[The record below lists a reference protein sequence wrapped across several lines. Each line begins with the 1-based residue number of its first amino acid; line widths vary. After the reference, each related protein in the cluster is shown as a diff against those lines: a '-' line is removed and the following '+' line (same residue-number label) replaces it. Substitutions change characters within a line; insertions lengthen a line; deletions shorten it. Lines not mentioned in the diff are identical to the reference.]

1 MAMEDAGGTGDLAL
15 MINTEMIILKG
26 AVKASTYA
34 GKTIGK
40 GMIAPLRLIQYIMK
54 LRKEQRISESDFK
67 DFTQFMKDC
76 EGDYIIANLPTR
88 DPERL
93 DELMDSMTEVGIT
106 YCMLPDLDIQN
117 SCCQIAIRGKDVA
130 KWQSLYESYVTSE
143 LDLGGPLDF
152 EELKALTSGN
162 YKIKNLAL
170 GDSSEDNEQLQK
182 FLDMLDERK
191 VNYAV
196 LPDLKYGDNHI
207 QLAVAN
213 QSLPQFSSA
222 IEAYLQEF
230 PSAVEHLEEDLTDR
244 QYYDSGRMSENDYF
258 NTATEDLKETM
269 HPEKWKAGKDRSS
282 DSFEEALVGKEL
294 SRYETLKARP
304 GLTERYVPAEKIVA
318 KQGDEI
324 ALQVGN
330 NEYVRIQEALS
341 IDNGRG
347 CIIFLDPEKDYA
359 SYHPDENNTIRTPT
373 GNISGKQLS
382 RYTEKAGRD
391 IVQRL
396 DYIPYDEPNAAPVSF
411 TSEDSKRLVRD
422 IDSPTVETPQLESPS
437 QELPVDVLAS
447 ETPVTFPAQ
456 FLYSN
461 QLDTQ
466 VIARIPG
473 TQKYVQLDFVSTLHE
488 GKTILAAI
496 DPQKEYTILKT
507 EKLQQLIHGGITID
521 PQKEYTVLTDTENGL
536 KATEKVTGDELL
548 TYYAKVRP
556 DAQKQFDRIVNHSG
570 PQESSKKRKKPP
582 LPRKDKTMKL

>member
-40 GMIAPLRLIQYIMK
+40 SMIAPLRLIQYIMK

-106 YCMLPDLDIQN
+106 YCILPDLDIQD

-170 GDSSEDNEQLQK
+170 GDSSEDNEQLEK

-230 PSAVEHLEEDLTDR
+230 PSAGEPLEEDLTDR

-269 HPEKWKAGKDRSS
+269 HPEKWKSGKDRSS

-396 DYIPYDEPNAAPVSF
+396 DYIPYDESNAAPVSF
-411 TSEDSKRLVRD
+411 TPEGSKRLVRD

-437 QELPVDVLAS
+437 QELPVDVLAA

-456 FLYSN
+456 FLYSD
-461 QLDTQ
+461 QLNTQ

-488 GKTILAAI
+488 GKTILAA
-496 DPQKEYTILKT
+496 
-507 EKLQQLIHGGITID
+507 ID

-570 PQESSKKRKKPP
+570 PQKSSKKRKKPP

>member
-106 YCMLPDLDIQN
+106 YCMLPDLDIQD

-130 KWQSLYESYVTSE
+130 KWQALYESYVTSE

-170 GDSSEDNEQLQK
+170 GDSSEDNEQLEK

-222 IEAYLQEF
+222 LEAYLQEF
-230 PSAVEHLEEDLTDR
+230 PSAVKHLEEDLTDR
-244 QYYDSGRMSENDYF
+244 QYYDTGRMSENDYF
-258 NTATEDLKETM
+258 NTATEDLRETM

-304 GLTERYVPAEKIVA
+304 GLIERYVPAEKIVA

-396 DYIPYDEPNAAPVSF
+396 DYIPYDEPNAVPVSF

-437 QELPVDVLAS
+437 QELPVDVLAA

-456 FLYSN
+456 FLYSD

>member
-1 MAMEDAGGTGDLAL
+1 
-15 MINTEMIILKG
+15 
-26 AVKASTYA
+26 
-34 GKTIGK
+34 
-40 GMIAPLRLIQYIMK
+40 MIAPLRLIQYIMK

-106 YCMLPDLDIQN
+106 YCMLPDLDIQD

-130 KWQSLYESYVTSE
+130 KWQALYESYVTSE

-170 GDSSEDNEQLQK
+170 GDSSKDNEQLEK

-222 IEAYLQEF
+222 LEAYLQEF

-244 QYYDSGRMSENDYF
+244 QYYDTGRMSENDYF
-258 NTATEDLKETM
+258 NTATEDLRETM

-304 GLTERYVPAEKIVA
+304 GLIERYVPAEKIVA

-396 DYIPYDEPNAAPVSF
+396 DYIPYDESNAAPVSF
-411 TSEDSKRLVRD
+411 TPEGSKRLVRD

-437 QELPVDVLAS
+437 QELPVDILAA

-456 FLYSN
+456 FLYSD
-461 QLDTQ
+461 QLNTQ

-488 GKTILAAI
+488 GKTILAA
-496 DPQKEYTILKT
+496 
-507 EKLQQLIHGGITID
+507 ID

>member
-1 MAMEDAGGTGDLAL
+1 M
-15 MINTEMIILKG
+15 
-26 AVKASTYA
+26 
-34 GKTIGK
+34 
-40 GMIAPLRLIQYIMK
+40 
-54 LRKEQRISESDFK
+54 
-67 DFTQFMKDC
+67 
-76 EGDYIIANLPTR
+76 
-88 DPERL
+88 
-93 DELMDSMTEVGIT
+93 
-106 YCMLPDLDIQN
+106 
-117 SCCQIAIRGKDVA
+117 
-130 KWQSLYESYVTSE
+130 
-143 LDLGGPLDF
+143 
-152 EELKALTSGN
+152 
-162 YKIKNLAL
+162 
-170 GDSSEDNEQLQK
+170 
-182 FLDMLDERK
+182 
-191 VNYAV
+191 
-196 LPDLKYGDNHI
+196 
-207 QLAVAN
+207 
-213 QSLPQFSSA
+213 
-222 IEAYLQEF
+222 
-230 PSAVEHLEEDLTDR
+230 
-244 QYYDSGRMSENDYF
+244 
-258 NTATEDLKETM
+258 
-269 HPEKWKAGKDRSS
+269 
-282 DSFEEALVGKEL
+282 
-294 SRYETLKARP
+294 
-304 GLTERYVPAEKIVA
+304 
-318 KQGDEI
+318 
-324 ALQVGN
+324 QVGN

-488 GKTILAAI
+488 GKTILASI